1 MRIWL
6 QHYFHPVSLW
16 SRMGGRYKPLFKLY
30 ESYLWQPFL
39 RSWLNGKDV
48 TRRQPL
54 CEIKTKEERKQSHS
68 TEYKTKLS
76 NPENA
81 VSEEPKETEVP
92 IYPDWTP
99 FNFSG

>member
-1 MRIWL
+1 
-6 QHYFHPVSLW
+6 
-16 SRMGGRYKPLFKLY
+16 MGGRYKPLFKLY

-54 CEIKTKEERKQSHS
+54 CEIKTIEEKKASHS
-68 TEYKTKLS
+68 TEHKTKLS
-76 NPENA
+76 NAGNA
-81 VSEEPKETEVP
+81 VSEQSKGTEVP

-99 FNFSG
+99 FDFGG